1 MVMKDIDTIM
11 EVTRSQSQSISDNKL
26 SSAMRTLST
35 SLHDCL
41 SICIL
46 LVSSRQIA
54 QDARPVIHYTI
65 TVQQAITDQAYR
77 KKIEQS
83 DEYSNDEDFDWYL
96 ECISNKYW
104 QAFLKNPFDTDI
116 LTEYTKQTLECKS
129 KNDGRGTMRPP
140 FLISFKHI
148 TSDTGTASTTKQ
160 RTIDVRNMNAFQII
174 PGIMY
179 TLLARL
185 QGVVQATI
193 LNESAAKKSYQLCCH
208 ILLCNKSTTV
218 QYNARSMS

>member
-1 MVMKDIDTIM
+1 MAVNDIDTFM
-11 EVTRSQSQSISDNKL
+11 EVTRSQSQSVSDNKL
-26 SSAMRTLST
+26 CSAMQTLST

-54 QDARPVIHYTI
+54 QDARLDIHYTI

-83 DEYSNDEDFDWYL
+83 DEYNNDEDFGWHP

-116 LTEYTKQTLECKS
+116 LTGYTNQTLEW
-129 KNDGRGTMRPP
+129 
-140 FLISFKHI
+140 
-148 TSDTGTASTTKQ
+148 
-160 RTIDVRNMNAFQII
+160 
-174 PGIMY
+174 
-179 TLLARL
+179 
-185 QGVVQATI
+185 
-193 LNESAAKKSYQLCCH
+193 
-208 ILLCNKSTTV
+208 
-218 QYNARSMS
+218 